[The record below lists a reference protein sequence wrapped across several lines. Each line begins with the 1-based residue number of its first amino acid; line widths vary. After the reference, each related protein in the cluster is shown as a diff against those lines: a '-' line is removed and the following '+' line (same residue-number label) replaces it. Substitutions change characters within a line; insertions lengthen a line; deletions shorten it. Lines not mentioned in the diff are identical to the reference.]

1 VRQGSIGA
9 SSGVMFA
16 IPRGQSDFNEYIKA
30 EEEKWGKVIKDRN
43 LQLN

>member
-1 VRQGSIGA
+1 
-9 SSGVMFA
+9 MFA

-30 EEEKWGKVIKDRN
+30 EEEKRGKVIKDRN